1 MTVSTVITP
10 KNATLYN
17 AIPMTGSNL
26 GAFCAPFLA
35 KYMGDT
41 PAAAMRNAGWM
52 YAVMSV
58 VIIVVL
64 VIGGKR
70 KKTV

>member
-1 MTVSTVITP
+1 
-10 KNATLYN
+10 
-17 AIPMTGSNL
+17 
-26 GAFCAPFLA
+26 
-35 KYMGDT
+35 MGDT

-52 YAVMSV
+52 YAVMSA